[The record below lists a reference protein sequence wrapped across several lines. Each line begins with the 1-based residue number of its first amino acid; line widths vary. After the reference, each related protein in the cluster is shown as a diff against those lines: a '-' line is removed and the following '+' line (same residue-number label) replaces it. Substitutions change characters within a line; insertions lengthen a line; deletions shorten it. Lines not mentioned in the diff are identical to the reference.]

1 MGVMTTMTARPSP
14 AATPLDLADAFGA
27 ALHVGDTVTALL
39 RGPELRA
46 ALVPARVVGR
56 DVAGVQLDPLRAGTT
71 LLDGTPV
78 APGHLI
84 SCAPERLV
92 RLDRPARVGDPFTDW
107 DSIGHFDATDEML
120 ADGDTVAFALGA
132 GYLGEYSWG
141 RGVITGCTETML
153 WVASDADYDTSVFD
167 RFVLAGEQLRIW
179 SPRAVRVG
187 TPA

>member
-1 MGVMTTMTARPSP
+1 MTP
-14 AATPLDLADAFGA
+14 APTLTSTPLDLSDAFGG

-39 RGPELRA
+39 RGPELLA

-56 DVAGVQLDPLRAGTT
+56 DVSGVQLDPLGSGPA

-78 APGHLI
+78 APGQLL

-92 RLDRPARVGDPFTDW
+92 RIDRPARVGEPFSDW
-107 DSIGHFDATDEML
+107 DAIGHFDATDELL
-120 ADGDTVAFALGA
+120 ADGDTVAVALGG

-141 RGVITGCTETML
+141 RGVIIGCTETML
-153 WVASDADYDTSVFD
+153 WVVSDADYDTSVFD

-187 TPA
+187 VPA

>member
-1 MGVMTTMTARPSP
+1 MTSAPTLTS
-14 AATPLDLADAFGA
+14 TPLDRTDAFGS
-27 ALHVGDTVTALL
+27 ALHVGDTVTALF
-39 RGPELRA
+39 RGPELSA
-46 ALVPARVVGR
+46 ALVTARVVGR

-71 LLDGTPV
+71 LLDCTPV
-78 APGHLI
+78 APGHLL

-92 RLDRPARVGDPFTDW
+92 RIDRPARVGDPFSDW

-120 ADGDTVAFALGA
+120 ADGDTVAVALGG

-153 WVASDADYDTSVFD
+153 WVVSDADYDTSVFD